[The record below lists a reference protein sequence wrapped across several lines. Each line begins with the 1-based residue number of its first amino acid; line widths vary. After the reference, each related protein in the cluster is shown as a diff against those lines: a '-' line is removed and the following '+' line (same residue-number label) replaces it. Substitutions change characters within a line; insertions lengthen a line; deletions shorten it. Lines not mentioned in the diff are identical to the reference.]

1 VAVVGAFTGGQAVAL
16 KPSLAEPGS
25 FYLDYTLPQ
34 GKIQFHYVVDGT
46 ARVDPDEATTADGK
60 ANERHVERDLFAAL
74 NNIMKQRIMVID
86 GAMGTMI
93 QRHKLQ
99 EEDYRSAGEAALC
112 ARKRATCAPSEAM
125 LGRMKTAGI
134 SEVVHPGLRDSAY
147 AMLIGVLRS
156 VLLGLQGSAVQ
167 GPPL

>member
-34 GKIQFHYVVDGT
+34 GKIQFHYVVDGS

-112 ARKRATCAPSEAM
+112 EEKGHMPTLRSNAGQDADCGHQRWGSRVS
-125 LGRMKTAGI
+125 LG
-134 SEVVHPGLRDSAY
+134 DSA
-147 AMLIGVLRS
+147 GDDR
-156 VLLGLQGSAVQ
+156 QTK
-167 GPPL
+167 PCPLCSLHF